1 MPISRGVHGRLA
13 PLRPTSFPKEFD
25 KKPSSN
31 IFKRAI
37 LKQVDCPEGTV
48 PIKRVGKEELRA
60 AIFFSESIL
69 RSRRNEIHT
78 QAFKDPGLFQA
89 AVTKL
94 SNGVYRGAK
103 ADISVEKLNNIAAGH
118 YSASLV
124 WVTDDPNGYTQSL
137 WAGWMTDESGGCFN
151 TYCSGFVVTSKSNP
165 LGVPLRGPGAQ
176 KYVVGISIAQDKGTG
191 HWWLNVNGESIG
203 YWPKG
208 LIPAL
213 DDGASNLIWGS
224 VTYGGSRE
232 ASSPMGN
239 GILPDASEPL
249 KSGIL
254 TSMGVVS
261 SSPGGFVDAPVDQSG
276 IKVDCNTHY
285 GVTYFN
291 DKTTA
296 IAYGGPGGLC

>member
-13 PLRPTSFPKEFD
+13 LQT
-25 KKPSSN
+25 
-31 IFKRAI
+31 
-37 LKQVDCPEGTV
+37 
-48 PIKRVGKEELRA
+48 
-60 AIFFSESIL
+60 
-69 RSRRNEIHT
+69 
-78 QAFKDPGLFQA
+78 

-137 WAGWMTDESGGCFN
+137 WAGWMDG
-151 TYCSGFVVTSKSNP
+151 
-165 LGVPLRGPGAQ
+165 
-176 KYVVGISIAQDKGTG
+176 GTG

-254 TSMGVVS
+254 KSMGVVT
-261 SSPGGFVDAPVDQSG
+261 SSPGSFVDAPVDQSG

-291 DKTTA
+291 DETTA